1 MTTPFDA
8 PDWRAM
14 SQQDLDRGL
23 NNGVAVAASAD
34 IVAGWERR
42 SAELRA
48 RYPDHLD
55 LRYGPRERN
64 RIDFLKAASGG
75 PTLLFIHG
83 GYWQMRAKEAF
94 TLFAEGPMAHG
105 INVALIGYTLAPDVT
120 LDAIVAEIHAGIDF
134 LAEQLPALVGDA
146 SRIVVSGWSAGGH
159 LTAMALSHPQVK
171 AGMAIS
177 GIYDLE
183 PIRHS
188 YLNVKLGLDEAMS
201 RRNSPVLQVGGALK
215 PLSLVAGS
223 GELPLLRKQTSEFAG
238 HRARFGLPVSYEEIS
253 GADHF
258 SIMNELKSPTGR
270 ITTLI
275 RQLVERVAG
284 SSLRAERSNP

>member
-8 PDWRAM
+8 PDWRTL

-23 NNGVAVAASAD
+23 NNGQAVTGSAD
-34 IVAGWERR
+34 IVAGWDQR
-42 SAELRA
+42 SAELRKRHSA
-48 RYPDHLD
+48 QLN

-64 RIDFLKAASGG
+64 RIDFFKAADGA

-83 GYWQMRAKEAF
+83 GYWQMRAKENF
-94 TLFAEGPMAHG
+94 SLLAEGSMAHG
-105 INVALIGYTLAPDVT
+105 INVALIGYTLAPDAT
-120 LDAIVAEIHAGIDF
+120 LDEIVTEIHAGIDF
-134 LAEQLPALVGDA
+134 LSAQLPALGGDGKG
-146 SRIVVSGWSAGGH
+146 IVVSGWSAGGH
-159 LTAMALSHPQVK
+159 LTAMALSNPHVR

-188 YLNVKLGLDEAMS
+188 YLNVKLGLDEAAS
-201 RRNSPVLQVGGALK
+201 HRNSPMMQAGGPMKPISLVVGG
-215 PLSLVAGS
+215 
-223 GELPLLRKQTSEFAG
+223 GELPLLRKQTADFAV
-238 HRARFGLPVSYEEIS
+238 HRAKYALPVSYEEIP

-258 SIMNELKSPTGR
+258 SIMAEMAAPNGR

-275 RQLVERVAG
+275 RQLFERTAD
-284 SSLRAERSNP
+284 

>member
-14 SQQDLDRGL
+14 TPEDRDRGL
-23 NNGVAVAASAD
+23 NNGVAVAGSGD
-34 IVAGWERR
+34 IVAGWDRR
-42 SAELRA
+42 SAEMRA
-48 RYPDHLD
+48 RYSDHLD

-64 RIDFLKAASGG
+64 RIDFLKAADGG

-94 TLFAEGPMAHG
+94 TLFAAGPMAHG
-105 INVALIGYTLAPDVT
+105 INVALIGYTLAPDAT
-120 LDAIVAEIHAGIDF
+120 LDEIVAEIDRGLDF
-134 LAEQLPALVGDA
+134 LAEQLPVLGGDA
-146 SRIVVSGWSAGGH
+146 SRIAVSGWSAGGH
-159 LTAMALSHPQVK
+159 LTAMALAHPKVK
-171 AGMAIS
+171 AGIGIS

-188 YLNVKLGLDEAMS
+188 YLNVKLKLDEAMS
-201 RRNSPVLQVGGALK
+201 RRNSPMMQAGGPMK
-215 PLSLVAGS
+215 PLALVAGS
-223 GELPLLRKQTSEFAG
+223 GELPLLRRQTADFAG
-238 HRARFGLPVSYEEIS
+238 HRAKFGLPVSYEEIP

-258 SIMNELKSPTGR
+258 SIMDELLSPTGR

-275 RQLVERVAG
+275 RQLFEQTG
-284 SSLRAERSNP
+284 PSS

>member
-8 PDWRAM
+8 PDWRSM
-14 SQQDLDRGL
+14 SQQERDLGL
-23 NNGVAVAASAD
+23 NNGVAVPGSAD
-34 IVAGWERR
+34 RVADWERR
-42 SAELRA
+42 SAEMRA

-64 RIDFLKAASGG
+64 RIDFLRSRDHA

-83 GYWQMRAKEAF
+83 GYWQHRAKEVFAI
-94 TLFAEGPMAHG
+94 FAEGPMAHG
-105 INVALIGYTLAPDVT
+105 INVALIGYTLAPDAT
-120 LDAIVAEIHAGIDF
+120 LDQIVAEIHAGIDY
-134 LAEQLPALVGDA
+134 LAGQLPALGGDA
-146 SRIVVSGWSAGGH
+146 SGIVVSGWSAGGH
-159 LTAMALSHPQVK
+159 LTAMALSHPKVR

-201 RRNSPVLQVGGALK
+201 RRNSPMVLAGGAPK
-215 PLSLVAGS
+215 PLSLVVGS
-223 GELPLLRKQTSEFAG
+223 AELPLLRRQTADFAG
-238 HRARFGLPVSYEEIS
+238 HRAKFGLPVTYEEIP
-253 GADHF
+253 GANHF
-258 SIMNELKSPTGR
+258 TIMDEMMSPQGR

-275 RQLVERVAG
+275 RQLLERG
-284 SSLRAERSNP
+284 

>member
-1 MTTPFDA
+1 MTTPFDT

-14 SQQDLDRGL
+14 SQEDRDLGL
-23 NNGVAVAASAD
+23 NNSVAVAGSGD
-34 IVAGWERR
+34 MVAGWERR
-42 SAELRA
+42 STEMRA
-48 RYPDHLD
+48 RYSDHLD

-64 RIDFLKAASGG
+64 RIDFFKVAEKA

-94 TLFAEGPMAHG
+94 AVFAGGPMAHG
-105 INVALIGYTLAPDVT
+105 INAALIGYTLAPDAT
-120 LDAIVAEIHAGIDF
+120 LDEIVAEIHNGLDF
-134 LAEQLPALVGDA
+134 LVEQLPGLGGDA

-159 LTAMALSHPQVK
+159 LTSMALTHPQVK

-188 YLNVKLGLDEAMS
+188 YLNVKLKLDEAMS
-201 RRNSPVLQVGGALK
+201 RRNSPMMQAGGPIK

-223 GELPLLRKQTSEFAG
+223 AELPLLRKQTADFAG
-238 HRARFGLPVSYEEIS
+238 HRARYGLPVTYEEIP

-258 SIMNELKSPTGR
+258 TIMNEMASPKGR

-275 RQLVERVAG
+275 RQLCERTAV
-284 SSLRAERSNP
+284 